1 MSALP
6 GGPPYPGG
14 PDPGMAEVT
23 TCTWHPDRATG
34 LRCTRCGRPACPEC
48 LTPASVGFHCRH
60 CVAEGQAAVPTPRT
74 VSGSRLGQ
82 LPRVTAALIAINLLV
97 FVIAA
102 IQARSLA
109 DPSNSS
115 VFQQGTLIPDLVGS
129 GQLWRMVTSGFL
141 QFNIPHIALN
151 MLSLYLLGMPMER
164 IIGRGRFLVVYLLGL
179 LGGSVA
185 VLLFSGSTAVTAG
198 ASGAIFGLLG
208 GLFIIF
214 RRMRLDPRQIVIV
227 LVLNLVLTFSL
238 SGISWQA
245 HLGGLAVGTA
255 AAAVMVYP
263 PRERRR
269 QLQNL
274 GSFGLLA
281 LLVVI
286 TVGWMVLH
294 HSDYCG
300 ITDGYFRP
308 CRN

>member
-1 MSALP
+1 MSAFP
-6 GGPPYPGG
+6 GPPPGVE
-14 PDPGMAEVT
+14 PGMVPAA

-34 LRCTRCGRPACPEC
+34 LRCTRCGRPACPDC
-48 LTPASVGFHCRH
+48 LTPASVGFHCRQ
-60 CVAEGQAAVPTPRT
+60 CVAEGRAAVPAPRT

-82 LPRVTAALIAINLLV
+82 LPRVTATLIAINLVV
-97 FVIAA
+97 FVVCAV
-102 IQARSLA
+102 QAKSLA
-109 DPSNSS
+109 APSDSA
-115 VFQQGTLIPDLVGS
+115 VFQQGALIPDLAGA
-129 GQLWRMVTSGFL
+129 GQVWRLITSGFL

-164 IIGRGRFLVVYLLGL
+164 IVGRGRFLVIYLLSL
-179 LGGSVA
+179 LGGSVS
-185 VLLFSGSTAVTAG
+185 VLLFSASTAFTAG

-208 GLFIIF
+208 GLFITF

-255 AAAVMVYP
+255 AAAVMVYGP
-263 PRERRR
+263 QERRR
-269 QLQNL
+269 QRQVL
-274 GSFGLLA
+274 GSLGLLA

-286 TVGWMVLH
+286 TVGWMFIH

-300 ITDGYFRP
+300 ITGGYFNP
-308 CRN
+308 C

>member
-1 MSALP
+1 MTLA
-6 GGPPYPGG
+6 
-14 PDPGMAEVT
+14 T

-34 LRCTRCGRPACPEC
+34 LRCTRCGRPACPDC
-48 LTPASVGFHCRH
+48 LTAASVGFHCRQ
-60 CVAEGQAAVPTPRT
+60 CVAEGRAAVPAPRT

-82 LPRVTAALIAINLLV
+82 LPRVTAALIAINLAV
-97 FVIAA
+97 FVICA

-109 DPSNSS
+109 APSDSG
-115 VFQQGTLIPDLVGS
+115 VFQQGALVPDLVGA
-129 GQLWRMVTSGFL
+129 GQLWRLITSGFL

-164 IIGRGRFLVVYLLGL
+164 IVGRARFLVVYLLSL

-208 GLFIIF
+208 GLFITF

-227 LVLNLVLTFSL
+227 LVLNLALTFTL

-245 HLGGLAVGTA
+245 HLGGLVVGAA

-263 PRERRR
+263 PPERRR
-269 QLQNL
+269 QLQIL

-281 LLVVI
+281 LLLVI
-286 TVGWMVLH
+286 TVVWLFLH

-300 ITDGYFRP
+300 ISGGYFRP
-308 CRN
+308 C